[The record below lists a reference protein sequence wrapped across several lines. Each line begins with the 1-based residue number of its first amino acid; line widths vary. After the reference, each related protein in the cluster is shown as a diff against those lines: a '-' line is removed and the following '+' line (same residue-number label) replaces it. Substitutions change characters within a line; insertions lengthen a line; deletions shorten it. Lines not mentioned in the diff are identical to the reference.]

1 MDVNELHPL
10 KAEFIFT
17 MNEKLKCVRSID
29 IILLALVSISEL
41 KKFCN
46 VIKGIQNS
54 IVTFF
59 GSQVPHSNFQ

>member
-29 IILLALVSISEL
+29 IIFLALVVSISEL
-41 KKFCN
+41 KKFCKL
-46 VIKGIQNS
+46 IKGI
-54 IVTFF
+54 
-59 GSQVPHSNFQ
+59 